1 MSNFAHHRGA
11 SCALGFETAV
21 HLAAKQLIADRMA
34 LYLPAVRTNAPGA
47 ADDGDLFA
55 QPTLFAPAGVARLQA
70 VRVEGRVGEIRP
82 DLVVSHGGRDVLVEI
97 AVTHF
102 VDALKLRRIKDLRV
116 AAVEINVS
124 AVREMNFAALEAA
137 LFTSEQKSQ
146 WLCHPERDAEQAR
159 LDALAADEKARR
171 HAASARRR
179 DDEAVRLEMAL
190 QHERARLA
198 AIRAEPA
205 AAKLRQALDHMG
217 ARDAGELGF
226 LPVPV
231 KASNAIAAPPLVWQ
245 AAVFSDLMHCAIEVN
260 AASIS
265 ARRVRAWIEER
276 FEVPGNEQAFA
287 VAVWDFLIGLAA
299 LGLLHHEGRQ
309 QFLIT
314 VVGCAGAR
322 AVVADAR
329 ESGAL
334 PLSWMQT
341 WPDRSTTKCLAVVF
355 GTVFGSAQKWERV
368 AGLLP
373 KVRGEEPPE
382 AVIQHYAEVGLDA
395 GLLRRFFLAV
405 GFARLAGT

>member
-21 HLAAKQLIADRMA
+21 HLAAKQLVADRMA
-34 LYLPAVRTNAPGA
+34 LYLPEVRVNVPGV

-55 QPTLFAPAGVARLQA
+55 QPSLFAPAGVSRLQA
-70 VRVEGRVGEIRP
+70 VRVEASVGEIRP
-82 DLVVSHGGRDVLVEI
+82 DLVVTLGGRDVLVEI

-102 VDALKLRRIKDLRV
+102 VDALKLRRVKDLRV

-124 AVREMNFAALEAA
+124 AAREMNFAALEAA

-146 WLCHPERDAEQAR
+146 WLCHPERDAEQER
-159 LDALAADEKARR
+159 LEALAANERSCS

-179 DDEAVRLEMAL
+179 DDNSARHKMA
-190 QHERARLA
+190 QQEERARLA

-217 ARDAGELGF
+217 ARDAAELGF

-231 KASNAIAAPPLVWQ
+231 KASYAISAPPLVWQ
-245 AAVFSDLMHCAIEVN
+245 AAVFSYLLHCAVEVN

-276 FEVPGNEQAFA
+276 FEVPGNEQALA
-287 VAVWDFLIGLAA
+287 VAVWEFLIGLAA

-314 VVGCAGAR
+314 FVGCAGAR

-329 ESGAL
+329 GSGAL
-334 PLSWMQT
+334 PLSWMRS
-341 WPDRSTTKCLAVVF
+341 WPEQSTTKSLAIVF
-355 GTVFGSAQKWERV
+355 GSVFGSALKWERV
-368 AGLLP
+368 AGLMP
-373 KVRGEEPPE
+373 KVRGEEPPD
-382 AVIQHYAEVGLDA
+382 AVIQHYAKGGLDA

>member
-171 HAASARRR
+171 HAA
-179 DDEAVRLEMAL
+179 
-190 QHERARLA
+190 
-198 AIRAEPA
+198 PA
-205 AAKLRQALDHMG
+205 
-217 ARDAGELGF
+217 
-226 LPVPV
+226 
-231 KASNAIAAPPLVWQ
+231 
-245 AAVFSDLMHCAIEVN
+245 
-260 AASIS
+260 
-265 ARRVRAWIEER
+265 
-276 FEVPGNEQAFA
+276 
-287 VAVWDFLIGLAA
+287 
-299 LGLLHHEGRQ
+299 
-309 QFLIT
+309 
-314 VVGCAGAR
+314 
-322 AVVADAR
+322 
-329 ESGAL
+329 
-334 PLSWMQT
+334 
-341 WPDRSTTKCLAVVF
+341 
-355 GTVFGSAQKWERV
+355 
-368 AGLLP
+368 
-373 KVRGEEPPE
+373 
-382 AVIQHYAEVGLDA
+382 
-395 GLLRRFFLAV
+395 
-405 GFARLAGT
+405 